1 MQYREAKDN
10 PSHSSLSTGGRSK
23 SIVFYLLPLCFVF
36 FGGGLISCGNLAPL
50 SMGGISLGGFRGNI
64 TKIGEIPN
72 DQNAVATVYLQGQV
86 SNRAPFVE
94 NGAYKLEDDT
104 GTIWVLT
111 NQAPPNI
118 GDEVL
123 LQGQVQFQ
131 SIPVGGQDLGEVF
144 VQEQQQLQ
152 RRAGEPKSSSL
163 PEEPNE
169 QQTP

>member
-1 MQYREAKDN
+1 MQHREAKGN
-10 PSHSSLSTGGRSK
+10 PSHSSLLTGGMSK

-36 FGGGLISCGNLAPL
+36 FGGGLISCGNSAPL
-50 SMGGISLGGFRGNI
+50 SMGGINFGGFRGNI
-64 TKIGEIPN
+64 TKIGEIPK

-144 VQEQQQLQ
+144 VQEQQQLE
-152 RRAGEPKSSSL
+152 RRAGQPQQSPL
-163 PEEPNE
+163 PEGRYE
-169 QQTP
+169 Q